1 MVLHLIAFVCF
12 SGVNIWFS
20 IAVVNSYFW
29 AQMALDV
36 PNTGHSK
43 NGHSF
48 IWSQGIYD
56 GWVTITLLLIGLGC
70 CCVLNKNHEKDD
82 RIFKDEVEEKYDE
95 NKSGKEEFDYV

>member
-1 MVLHLIAFVCF
+1 
-12 SGVNIWFS
+12 
-20 IAVVNSYFW
+20 
-29 AQMALDV
+29 MALDV

-70 CCVLNKNHEKDD
+70 CCVLNKNHENDD

-95 NKSGKEEFDYV
+95 NKSGKEEFDYVWFRATWLAIRWIMNKLENK